1 MTKYVL
7 IMIMCSLS
15 TGDCLPPHEIPKQFE
30 TIYDCLNAGYIES
43 LNKSQEI
50 GKEDVNQYGIYVKFV
65 CTAKQ
70 VV

>member
-1 MTKYVL
+1 
-7 IMIMCSLS
+7 MIMCSNV
-15 TGDCLPPHEIPKQFE
+15 TGTCMPGYEWPKQFD

-43 LNKSQEI
+43 LNKSQSI
-50 GKEDVNQYGIYVKFV
+50 GKEDINQYGIYMKFV